1 MTDEKKR
8 DRPERFLK
16 MMQLFLKVTKVDSVK
31 GSTFVVM
38 DKSTAQAM
46 LYERYPGFILPD
58 GMLDFSNWSGWRRCF
73 SRPWRRR
80 RKLRTP
86 VYCTYILLMENY
98 VGSAM
103 AGVRLRP
110 TGGKKD

>member
-1 MTDEKKR
+1 M
-8 DRPERFLK
+8 
-16 MMQLFLKVTKVDSVK
+16 KVTKVDSVK

-38 DKSTAQAM
+38 DKNSAQAK
-46 LYERYPGFILPD
+46 LYVHYPGFILPD
-58 GMLDFSNWSGWRRCF
+58 GMLDFFFELVWMETMSLTAR
-73 SRPWRRR
+73 RRR

-98 VGSAM
+98 IGGAM
-103 AGVRLRP
+103 AGIRLRP